1 MEIGVR
7 VVAEDAR
14 AGARRHTSTAYVTMV
29 ALDDDGRPTP
39 VPGVIAESPDE
50 QRRQREAELR
60 RANRL
65 AERDQILANRDDDQ

>member
-1 MEIGVR
+1 
-7 VVAEDAR
+7 
-14 AGARRHTSTAYVTMV
+14 MV

-65 AERDQILANRDDDQ
+65 AERDQILSHRGS